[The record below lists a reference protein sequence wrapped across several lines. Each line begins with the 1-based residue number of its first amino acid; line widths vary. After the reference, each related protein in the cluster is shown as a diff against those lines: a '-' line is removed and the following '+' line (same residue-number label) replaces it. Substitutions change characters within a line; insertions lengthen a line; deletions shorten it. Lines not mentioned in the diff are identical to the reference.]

1 MWPATMLTTTV
12 VDERAER
19 DERHVRG
26 VGRGQQGVGAAV
38 GAGEA
43 GLGAVD
49 AAAQAD
55 RRRRGAARR
64 PARGPARPGAPGPT
78 LRLLSCLSFF
88 LVVVVVVV
96 VFVVVVVVME
106 QLFIPFSV
114 FLLMT
119 RSTLRLLPGL
129 SLLLLLS
136 WNSSSFLLPYSY

>member
-1 MWPATMLTTTV
+1 MNGQNGTNGTCEVSVEASKVSELQSALEKQGSELSMLQRKQTDA
-12 VDERAER
+12 DEA
-19 DERHVRG
+19 
-26 VGRGQQGVGAAV
+26 
-38 GAGEA
+38 
-43 GLGAVD
+43 L
-49 AAAQAD
+49 
-55 RRRRGAARR
+55 RGAQREAQR
-64 PARGPARPGAPGPT
+64 AQE
-78 LRLLSCLSFF
+78 LQVQLFVFFLVFLSFF
-88 LVVVVVVV
+88 LVVVVVVVVVV